1 MDCKSIHMGSIPIVA
16 SNANEGLRR
25 ESLVARVARIR
36 GGQWW
41 KCMST
46 CVVVNVSVSVPFVPH
61 E

>member
-1 MDCKSIHMGSIPIVA
+1 VA
-16 SNANEGLRR
+16 H
-25 ESLVARVARIR
+25 VARIR